1 MFFRGAMRTLLK
13 SGSGRV
19 VARCA
24 AILLLI
30 LTALPFTAPFATCEL
45 TDTAL
50 VMLVEE
56 GSTADTQDAKYA
68 HAVWLP
74 AAIFDLAPVFLLEI
88 HSRIAE
94 GFCALKCSPA
104 PARPLRL

>member
-1 MFFRGAMRTLLK
+1 MFLCGAMRTLLK

-56 GSTADTQDAKYA
+56 GTADTQDAKYA

-74 AAIFDLAPVFLLEI
+74 AVIFDLAPVFLLEI

-94 GFCALKCSPA
+94 GFCALKGSPA
-104 PARPLRL
+104 LARPLRL